1 MAKPKSRVQ
10 SAAIAGMLGVA
21 SPTSAPAGQS
31 GGRDAGRGEGTHPV
45 RDHYESGVARADN
58 ALVLDARRVVRRGRY
73 VRPFTDDHRFQEL
86 VSAIEEAGR
95 TIHVPILVRV
105 EGSPGEVEYVLVDG
119 THRLEAALR
128 LSIPVPAINLG
139 RISADRALAIQAMA
153 NEVRASMHVI
163 DQVSYV
169 IALLGQGLSRD
180 SVQRTTGFSA
190 GRVSELVGIGMLLA
204 GMNEGERE
212 RARLSERVTH
222 RALRSLK
229 GATTDAETFR
239 RGVMMLAAS
248 PATDDDL
255 GALGDEIEV
264 TQSIA
269 RTPVGGAATGAHK
282 GADGYQLAGA
292 SPTHARRGRTPTE
305 PGAVTFVPGRNARG
319 TSVTYRVAWRARAVR
334 QDPEAFLEHVRA
346 LIQVIAAEATAD
358 YAAALAAAIARASS
372 RRRRRGGE
380 VTPAASDSWRETIAR
395 EEAELAAR
403 ARVADLPVNLPAGR
417 QRDESIPDH
426 QNPMPVPPSQR
437 RPGDASP
444 PINPRLLAGLSI
456 PMLSERMKRRPP
468 EFGELE
474 THVSDV
480 ERQAEDARR
489 RVRDLVD
496 AEEAGRRPPHRPD
509 RPARPDRPD
518 RPDSTG
524 SAG

>member
-21 SPTSAPAGQS
+21 PPASAGPGES
-31 GGRDAGRGEGTHPV
+31 GERASARGEGAHPV

-58 ALVLDARRVVRRGRY
+58 ALVLDARRIVRRGRY

-86 VSAIEEAGR
+86 VAAIEEAGR

-139 RISADRALAIQAMA
+139 RITADRALAIQAMA

-169 IALLGQGLSRD
+169 LTLLAQGLTRD

-204 GMNEGERE
+204 GLNEGERE
-212 RARLSERVTH
+212 RARRSERVSH
-222 RALRSLK
+222 RALRALK
-229 GATTDAETFR
+229 SATTDADAFR
-239 RGVMMLAAS
+239 RGVMMLAGSSA
-248 PATDDDL
+248 AGEDL
-255 GALGDEIEV
+255 EAISDEMDV
-264 TQSIA
+264 TQLMA
-269 RTPVGGAATGAHK
+269 RPTKDDTAAGSYKEANR
-282 GADGYQLAGA
+282 YQLADQA
-292 SPTHARRGRTPTE
+292 PPSLRRRGRTPTE
-305 PGAVTFVPGRNARG
+305 PGAVTFVPARNARG

-334 QDPEAFLEHVRA
+334 QDPEAFIEHVRA
-346 LIQVIAAEATAD
+346 LIQTIAADATAD
-358 YAAALAAAIARASS
+358 YAAAVARSAS
-372 RRRRRGGE
+372 RRRRRGGGA
-380 VTPAASDSWRETIAR
+380 TPAAADSWRETIAR

-403 ARVADLPVNLPAGR
+403 VVHARVAGAQSPSA
-417 QRDESIPDH
+417 RDVSIPDD
-426 QNPMPVPPSQR
+426 QNPMPVPASQR
-437 RPGDASP
+437 RAGDTPA

-456 PMLSERMKRRPP
+456 PMLSERLKRRP

-496 AEEAGRRPPHRPD
+496 AEEAGRRPPPG
-509 RPARPDRPD
+509 A
-518 RPDSTG
+518 
-524 SAG
+524 A

>member
-21 SPTSAPAGQS
+21 SPTSAAAGQS
-31 GGRDAGRGEGTHPV
+31 GGRDSGRGEGTHPV

-73 VRPFTDDHRFQEL
+73 VRPFTDDHHFQEL

-222 RALRSLK
+222 RALRTLK
-229 GATTDAETFR
+229 SATTDADAFR

-248 PATDDDL
+248 PGADEDL
-255 GALGDEIEV
+255 EALGDEIDV
-264 TQSIA
+264 THSIA
-269 RTPVGGAATGAHK
+269 RAPAGGQAAGAHK

-292 SPTHARRGRTPTE
+292 APAPARRGRTPAE

-346 LIQVIAAEATAD
+346 LIQVIAADATAD
-358 YAAALAAAIARASS
+358 YAAAVAAAMARAST
-372 RRRRRGGE
+372 RRRRRGGG
-380 VTPAASDSWRETIAR
+380 VTPAATDSWRETIAR

-403 ARVADLPVNLPAGR
+403 VAHARAADLPLPASLPAGR
-417 QRDESIPDH
+417 PRDESIPDH

-437 RPGDASP
+437 RPGDAAP

-496 AEEAGRRPPHRPD
+496 AEEAGRRSPPPPPRSP
-509 RPARPDRPD
+509 
-518 RPDSTG
+518 
-524 SAG
+524 

>member
-10 SAAIAGMLGVA
+10 SAAIAGMLGVT
-21 SPTSAPAGQS
+21 SPASAPAGDADGWS
-31 GGRDAGRGEGTHPV
+31 AGRGEGMHPV

-73 VRPFTDDHRFQEL
+73 VRPFTEDHHFQEL

-105 EGSPGEVEYVLVDG
+105 EGPPGEVEYVLVDG

-139 RISADRALAIQAMA
+139 RVSPDRALAIQAMA

-169 IALLGQGLSRD
+169 IALLGQGLTRD

-204 GMNEGERE
+204 GLNEGERE

-229 GATTDAETFR
+229 SATTDAEAFR

-248 PATDDDL
+248 PVTGDDL
-255 GALGDEIEV
+255 GALGDEINV
-264 TQSIA
+264 TPSIGQ
-269 RTPVGGAATGAHK
+269 TPKDGTASDGDK
-282 GADGYQLAGA
+282 GADGYQFAGHPPA
-292 SPTHARRGRTPTE
+292 PARRRGRTPTE

-346 LIQVIAAEATAD
+346 LIQVIAADATAD
-358 YAAALAAAIARASS
+358 YAAAIARAST
-372 RRRRRGGE
+372 RRRRRGGG
-380 VTPAASDSWRETIAR
+380 VTPAATDSWRETIAR

-403 ARVADLPVNLPAGR
+403 ARVADLPVNLPGR

-437 RPGDASP
+437 RPGDSPP

-456 PMLSERMKRRPP
+456 PMLAERMKRQAR
-468 EFGELE
+468 G
-474 THVSDV
+474 VRRARNA
-480 ERQAEDARR
+480 RQ
-489 RVRDLVD
+489 
-496 AEEAGRRPPHRPD
+496 
-509 RPARPDRPD
+509 
-518 RPDSTG
+518 
-524 SAG
+524 

>member
-21 SPTSAPAGQS
+21 PPASAAPGEPGERPSA
-31 GGRDAGRGEGTHPV
+31 RGEGAHPV

-58 ALVLDARRVVRRGRY
+58 ALVLDARRIVRRGRY

-86 VSAIEEAGR
+86 VAAIEEAGR

-139 RISADRALAIQAMA
+139 RITPDRALAIQAMA

-169 IALLGQGLSRD
+169 LTLLAQGLTRD

-190 GRVSELVGIGMLLA
+190 GRLSELVGIGMLLA
-204 GMNEGERE
+204 GLSEGERE
-212 RARLSERVTH
+212 RARRSERVSH
-222 RALRSLK
+222 RALRALK
-229 GATTDAETFR
+229 SATTDADAFR
-239 RGVMMLAAS
+239 RGVMMLAGS
-248 PATDDDL
+248 PVAGDDL
-255 GALGDEIEV
+255 GAIGDEIDV
-264 TQSIA
+264 TPLIA
-269 RTPVGGAATGAHK
+269 HQTRGGAGAGSDK
-282 GADGYQLAGA
+282 DSDRYQLADQA
-292 SPTHARRGRTPTE
+292 PPSARRRGRTPTE

-319 TSVTYRVAWRARAVR
+319 TSITYRVAWRARAVR
-334 QDPEAFLEHVRA
+334 QDPEAFIEHVRA
-346 LIQVIAAEATAD
+346 LIQIIAAEATAD
-358 YAAALAAAIARASS
+358 YSAAIARTAA
-372 RRRRRGGE
+372 RRRRRGGGA
-380 VTPAASDSWRETIAR
+380 TPAAADSWRETIAR

-403 ARVADLPVNLPAGR
+403 VAPVRAADSASSRARDVSMPED
-417 QRDESIPDH
+417 
-426 QNPMPVPPSQR
+426 QNPMPIPASQR
-437 RPGDASP
+437 RTGDAP
-444 PINPRLLAGLSI
+444 APINPRLLAGLSI
-456 PMLSERMKRRPP
+456 PMLSERLKRRST

-480 ERQAEDARR
+480 ERQADDARR

-496 AEEAGRRPPHRPD
+496 AEEAGRRPPPG
-509 RPARPDRPD
+509 
-518 RPDSTG
+518 TT
-524 SAG
+524 

>member
-1 MAKPKSRVQ
+1 
-10 SAAIAGMLGVA
+10 
-21 SPTSAPAGQS
+21 
-31 GGRDAGRGEGTHPV
+31 V

-86 VSAIEEAGR
+86 VAAIEEAGR

-105 EGSPGEVEYVLVDG
+105 EGPPGEVEYVLVDG

-139 RISADRALAIQAMA
+139 RISPDRALAIQAMA

-169 IALLGQGLSRD
+169 IALLGQGLTRD

-204 GMNEGERE
+204 GLNEGERE
-212 RARLSERVTH
+212 RARQSERVTH
-222 RALRSLK
+222 RALRALK
-229 GATTDAETFR
+229 SATTDAEAFR

-248 PATDDDL
+248 PAGGDDL
-255 GALGDEIEV
+255 GALSDEIDV

-269 RTPVGGAATGAHK
+269 RPTRDGAGASAYK
-282 GADGYQLAGA
+282 VADGYQLAGHPPA
-292 SPTHARRGRTPTE
+292 AARRRGRTPTE
-305 PGAVTFVPGRNARG
+305 PGAVTFVAGRNARG

-334 QDPEAFLEHVRA
+334 QDPEAFLEHVRV
-346 LIQVIAAEATAD
+346 LIQVIAADATAD
-358 YAAALAAAIARASS
+358 YAAAVARAST
-372 RRRRRGGE
+372 RGRRRGRE
-380 VTPAASDSWRETIAR
+380 VTPAATDSWRETIAR

-403 ARVADLPVNLPAGR
+403 VAPARAADLPASHHAGR
-417 QRDESIPDH
+417 QRDEAIPDH

-437 RPGDASP
+437 RPGDSAP
-444 PINPRLLAGLSI
+444 AINPRLLAGLSI
-456 PMLSERMKRRPP
+456 PMLSERMKRRPA

-496 AEEAGRRPPHRPD
+496 AEEAGRRAPPPLPRTP
-509 RPARPDRPD
+509 
-518 RPDSTG
+518 
-524 SAG
+524 

>member
-21 SPTSAPAGQS
+21 PSVSAPAD
-31 GGRDAGRGEGTHPV
+31 DAASRAARGEGAHPV

-86 VSAIEEAGR
+86 VAAIEEAGR

-105 EGSPGEVEYVLVDG
+105 EGPPGEVEYVLVDG
-119 THRLEAALR
+119 THRLEAAFR

-139 RISADRALAIQAMA
+139 RISPDRALAIQAMA

-169 IALLGQGLSRD
+169 IALLGQGLTRD

-204 GMNEGERE
+204 GLNEGERE
-212 RARLSERVTH
+212 RARQSERVTH
-222 RALRSLK
+222 RALRAIKS
-229 GATTDAETFR
+229 ATTDAEAFR
-239 RGVMMLAAS
+239 RGVMTLTAS
-248 PATDDDL
+248 PAAGDDDL
-255 GALGDEIEV
+255 GAHGDEIDV
-264 TQSIA
+264 TESIA
-269 RTPVGGAATGAHK
+269 RKPADGAPDDTHK
-282 GADGYQLAGA
+282 GADGYQSSDS
-292 SPTHARRGRTPTE
+292 SPAHIRRGRTPTE

-334 QDPEAFLEHVRA
+334 QDPEAFLEHVRT
-346 LIQVIAAEATAD
+346 LIQVIAADATAD
-358 YAAALAAAIARASS
+358 YAAAVARGSS
-372 RRRRRGGE
+372 RRRRGGG
-380 VTPAASDSWRETIAR
+380 VTPAATDSWRETIAR

-403 ARVADLPVNLPAGR
+403 ARVADLPSLHPAR
-417 QRDESIPDH
+417 QRDESIPDD

-437 RPGDASP
+437 RPGDAAP
-444 PINPRLLAGLSI
+444 AINPRLLAGLSI
-456 PMLSERMKRRPP
+456 PMLSERMKRRPA

-480 ERQAEDARR
+480 ERQADDARR

-496 AEEAGRRPPHRPD
+496 AEESARRTAPPKP
-509 RPARPDRPD
+509 
-518 RPDSTG
+518 
-524 SAG
+524 

>member
-21 SPTSAPAGQS
+21 PSASVPADES
-31 GGRDAGRGEGTHPV
+31 GGRGAGRGEGGHPV

-105 EGSPGEVEYVLVDG
+105 EGPPGEVEYVLVDG

-139 RISADRALAIQAMA
+139 RISPDRALAIQAMA

-169 IALLGQGLSRD
+169 IALLGQGLTRD

-204 GMNEGERE
+204 GLNEGERE
-212 RARLSERVTH
+212 RARQSERVTH
-222 RALRSLK
+222 RALRALK
-229 GATTDAETFR
+229 GATTDAEAFR

-248 PATDDDL
+248 PAGGDYL
-255 GALGDEIEV
+255 EAISDEIDV

-269 RTPVGGAATGAHK
+269 HPARDDIGTSAHK
-282 GADGYQLAGA
+282 VADSYQLTDRPPA
-292 SPTHARRGRTPTE
+292 SVRRRGRTPTE

-334 QDPEAFLEHVRA
+334 QDPQAFLEHVRA
-346 LIQVIAAEATAD
+346 LIQVIAADATAD
-358 YAAALAAAIARASS
+358 YAAAVARAST
-372 RRRRRGGE
+372 RGRRRGRE
-380 VTPAASDSWRETIAR
+380 VMPAPTDSWRETIAR

-403 ARVADLPVNLPAGR
+403 VAAHARAADLPASHHAGR
-417 QRDESIPDH
+417 QRDEAIPDH

-437 RPGDASP
+437 RPGDSAPS
-444 PINPRLLAGLSI
+444 IDPRLLAGLSI
-456 PMLSERMKRRPP
+456 PMLAERMKRRPA

-489 RVRDLVD
+489 RVRELVD
-496 AEEAGRRPPHRPD
+496 AEEAGRRPPPPLPRTP
-509 RPARPDRPD
+509 
-518 RPDSTG
+518 
-524 SAG
+524 

>member
-10 SAAIAGMLGVA
+10 SAAIAGMLGVTSPA
-21 SPTSAPAGQS
+21 SASAG
-31 GGRDAGRGEGTHPV
+31 DADGWGTGRGEGTHPV

-73 VRPFTDDHRFQEL
+73 VRPFTEDHRFQEL

-105 EGSPGEVEYVLVDG
+105 EGPPGEVEYVLVDG

-139 RISADRALAIQAMA
+139 RVSPDRALAIQAMA

-169 IALLGQGLSRD
+169 IALLGQGLTRD

-204 GMNEGERE
+204 GLNEGERE

-229 GATTDAETFR
+229 SATTDAEAFR

-248 PATDDDL
+248 SSAGDDL
-255 GALGDEIEV
+255 VALGDEIDV
-264 TQSIA
+264 TQSIGQVP
-269 RTPVGGAATGAHK
+269 RDDAATGVHK
-282 GADGYQLAGA
+282 GADGYQLTGRTPA
-292 SPTHARRGRTPTE
+292 PARRGRTPTE

-334 QDPEAFLEHVRA
+334 QDPEAFLDHVRA
-346 LIQVIAAEATAD
+346 LIQVIAADATAD
-358 YAAALAAAIARASS
+358 YAAAVARAST
-372 RRRRRGGE
+372 RRRRRGGG
-380 VTPAASDSWRETIAR
+380 VTPAATDSWRETIAR

-403 ARVADLPVNLPAGR
+403 ARVADLPVSRPTGR

-437 RPGDASP
+437 RAGDSPP

-456 PMLSERMKRRPP
+456 PMLSERMKRRPA

-496 AEEAGRRPPHRPD
+496 AEEAGRRPPPPRTP
-509 RPARPDRPD
+509 
-518 RPDSTG
+518 
-524 SAG
+524 

>member
-21 SPTSAPAGQS
+21 PPSSGPADQPES
-31 GGRDAGRGEGTHPV
+31 RSAGRGEGAHPV

-105 EGSPGEVEYVLVDG
+105 EGPPGEVEYVLVDG

-139 RISADRALAIQAMA
+139 RVSADRALAIQAMA

-169 IALLGQGLSRD
+169 IALLGQGLTRD

-204 GMNEGERE
+204 GLNEGERE
-212 RARLSERVTH
+212 RARRSERVTH
-222 RALRSLK
+222 RALRALK

-248 PATDDDL
+248 PAGSDDL
-255 GALGDEIEV
+255 DPVGDEIDV
-264 TQSIA
+264 TQSIVRPA
-269 RTPVGGAATGAHK
+269 REGPGPSAHK
-282 GADGYQLAGA
+282 VADGYELA
-292 SPTHARRGRTPTE
+292 SPPPAPARRRGRTPTE
-305 PGAVTFVPGRNARG
+305 PGAVTFVAGRNARG

-346 LIQVIAAEATAD
+346 LIQVIAADATAD
-358 YAAALAAAIARASS
+358 HAAAVARASA
-372 RRRRRGGE
+372 RGRRRGRE
-380 VTPAASDSWRETIAR
+380 FTPAASDSWRETIAR
-395 EEAELAAR
+395 EEAEIA
-403 ARVADLPVNLPAGR
+403 ARVAHARAADLPAGTHAGR
-417 QRDESIPDH
+417 PRDDAIPDH

-437 RPGDASP
+437 RPGDSAP

-456 PMLSERMKRRPP
+456 PMLSERMKRRPA

-489 RVRDLVD
+489 RVRELVE
-496 AEEAGRRPPHRPD
+496 AEEAGRRSPPPRTP
-509 RPARPDRPD
+509 
-518 RPDSTG
+518 
-524 SAG
+524 

>member
-10 SAAIAGMLGVA
+10 SAAIAGMLGVPL
-21 SPTSAPAGQS
+21 STTPPPGEAGDRPS
-31 GGRDAGRGEGTHPV
+31 SRGEGAHPV

-86 VSAIEEAGR
+86 VAAIEESGR

-105 EGSPGEVEYVLVDG
+105 EGPPGEVEYVLVDG

-128 LSIPVPAINLG
+128 LAIPVPAINLG
-139 RISADRALAIQAMA
+139 RITPDRALAIQAMA

-169 IALLGQGLSRD
+169 LTLLAQGLTRD

-204 GMNEGERE
+204 GLSEGERE
-212 RARLSERVTH
+212 HARRSERVTH
-222 RALRSLK
+222 RALRALK
-229 GATTDAETFR
+229 SATMDADAFR

-248 PATDDDL
+248 SLSEEYL
-255 GALGDEIEV
+255 GADSDEIDV
-264 TQSIA
+264 TI
-269 RTPVGGAATGAHK
+269 PIGGAANDAADTGPDKESNRYQSSGDALPPAH
-282 GADGYQLAGA
+282 
-292 SPTHARRGRTPTE
+292 RRGRTPAE

-334 QDPEAFLEHVRA
+334 QDPEAFLEHIRA
-346 LIQVIAAEATAD
+346 LIQVIAADATAD
-358 YAAALAAAIARASS
+358 YTAALARSS
-372 RRRRRGGE
+372 TRRKRRGGG
-380 VTPAASDSWRETIAR
+380 VTPAAADTWRETIAR

-403 ARVADLPVNLPAGR
+403 MAHARTADTASRP
-417 QRDESIPDH
+417 RDASIPDS
-426 QNPMPVPPSQR
+426 QNPMPVPASQR
-437 RPGDASP
+437 RTGDAP
-444 PINPRLLAGLSI
+444 VPINPRLLAGLSI
-456 PMLSERMKRRPP
+456 PMLSERLKRWPT

-496 AEEAGRRPPHRPD
+496 AEEANRRPSGTRD
-509 RPARPDRPD
+509 
-518 RPDSTG
+518 
-524 SAG
+524 

>member
-1 MAKPKSRVQ
+1 MSWCRLSRR
-10 SAAIAGMLGVA
+10 
-21 SPTSAPAGQS
+21 PAC
-31 GGRDAGRGEGTHPV
+31 
-45 RDHYESGVARADN
+45 
-58 ALVLDARRVVRRGRY
+58 
-73 VRPFTDDHRFQEL
+73 
-86 VSAIEEAGR
+86 

-105 EGSPGEVEYVLVDG
+105 EGPPGEVEYVLVDG

-139 RISADRALAIQAMA
+139 RVSPDRALAIQAMA

-169 IALLGQGLSRD
+169 IALLGQGLTRD

-204 GMNEGERE
+204 GLNEGERE

-229 GATTDAETFR
+229 SATTDAEAFR

-248 PATDDDL
+248 PAAGDDL
-255 GALGDEIEV
+255 GALGDEIDV
-264 TQSIA
+264 TISIGQA
-269 RTPVGGAATGAHK
+269 PKDGAATGVHK
-282 GADGYQLAGA
+282 GADGYQLVGRPPAPA
-292 SPTHARRGRTPTE
+292 RRRGRTPTE

-346 LIQVIAAEATAD
+346 LIQIIAADATAD
-358 YAAALAAAIARASS
+358 YAAAVARASS
-372 RRRRRGGE
+372 HRRRRGGG
-380 VTPAASDSWRETIAR
+380 VTPAATDSWRETIAR

-403 ARVADLPVNLPAGR
+403 ARVADLPANLPGR

-437 RPGDASP
+437 RPGDSSP
-444 PINPRLLAGLSI
+444 TINPRLLAGLSI
-456 PMLSERMKRRPP
+456 PMLSERMKRRSA

-496 AEEAGRRPPHRPD
+496 AEEASRRQPPRPE
-509 RPARPDRPD
+509 
-518 RPDSTG
+518 TT
-524 SAG
+524 

>member
-21 SPTSAPAGQS
+21 SPASAPAG
-31 GGRDAGRGEGTHPV
+31 DADARSVGRGEGTHPV

-73 VRPFTDDHRFQEL
+73 VRPFTEDHRFQEL

-105 EGSPGEVEYVLVDG
+105 EGPPGEVEYVLVDG

-139 RISADRALAIQAMA
+139 RVSPDRALAIQAMA

-169 IALLGQGLSRD
+169 IALLGQGLTRD

-204 GMNEGERE
+204 GLNEGERE

-229 GATTDAETFR
+229 SATTDADAFR

-248 PATDDDL
+248 PAGGDDL
-255 GALGDEIEV
+255 GALGDEIDV
-264 TQSIA
+264 TQAIGHAPRDSA
-269 RTPVGGAATGAHK
+269 TPGADK
-282 GADGYQLAGA
+282 GADGYQLAGRPPA
-292 SPTHARRGRTPTE
+292 PRRGRTPTE

-334 QDPEAFLEHVRA
+334 QDPEAFLEHVHA
-346 LIQVIAAEATAD
+346 LIQVIAADATAD
-358 YAAALAAAIARASS
+358 YTAAVARASS
-372 RRRRRGGE
+372 RRRRRGGG
-380 VTPAASDSWRETIAR
+380 VTPAATVSWRETIAR

-403 ARVADLPVNLPAGR
+403 AADLPGR
-417 QRDESIPDH
+417 QRDDAIPDY

-437 RPGDASP
+437 RPGDSP
-444 PINPRLLAGLSI
+444 PTINPRLLAGLSI
-456 PMLSERMKRRPP
+456 PMLSERMKRRSA

-496 AEEAGRRPPHRPD
+496 AEEAARRTAPGKP
-509 RPARPDRPD
+509 
-518 RPDSTG
+518 
-524 SAG
+524 